1 MTDGRVGV
9 FALRRWRLLCCMA
22 GLFLAMTAVTV
33 VRAEGVGTPQQAK
46 TFAIFACPLPDEP
59 GLVAFMHQQLAPN
72 ASDTVAAMQ
81 SGATSLQVAIAGPFA
96 VTGQVAGQVT
106 GQVTGQAAA
115 SPVVPDQN
123 ASNLPSMADSGLNPN
138 PNQNLDPTDSATHSL
153 WGRLRAG
160 FGMTHSDNPRIAAQM
175 DWFARHPDYLA
186 RTVQRSKRYLYHIV
200 NEVQKRGMP
209 TEIALLPM
217 IESAYNPMAYSTSH
231 AAGIWQFL
239 PSTAKHFGL
248 RETGNYD
255 GRLDVLAATDAAL
268 NYLSRLHQ
276 QFGSWELSLAAYNCG
291 EGCVQHAIARN
302 QALGLPTD
310 YQSLHLPPETRDYV
324 PKLLALKR
332 IVANPQNA
340 GVDLGDIPDQA
351 YFTTVTVD
359 RPMDVSLAAKL
370 ANMPVKDFISLNS
383 AWDKPVIRSD
393 TPAQLLLPVDKADT
407 FSNNLNQY
415 DKPLVSWHTCQA
427 GRGQSERSVATH
439 CHASVAE
446 LKKYNHLQLG
456 RKSRFKTAQMLW
468 LPSVKLHKSG
478 LLEVDYPV
486 AGNSGNHTD
495 KTVQSPDDTSGA
507 SKTAT
512 SHKAPSRHPAKGRR
526 HAAPHHPPH
535 HSAPAQHGKSRH
547 VSRHPVKQHHGKQRV
562 AKHKAP
568 Q

>member
-9 FALRRWRLLCCMA
+9 FAPRQWRLLCCMA
-22 GLFLAMTAVTV
+22 GLFLAMTTAAVA
-33 VRAEGVGTPQQAK
+33 RAEAMGAPQQAK
-46 TFAIFACPLPDEP
+46 TFATFACPSPDDP
-59 GLVAFMHQQLAPN
+59 GLVAFMRQQLAPN
-72 ASDTVAAMQ
+72 ASDDIAAMQ
-81 SGATSLQVAIAGPFA
+81 GSAMSSEVAIAGPFA
-96 VTGQVAGQVT
+96 A
-106 GQVTGQAAA
+106 TGQATVL
-115 SPVVPDQN
+115 PVVSDQN
-123 ASNLPSMADSGLNPN
+123 ASSLPSTANSG
-138 PNQNLDPTDSATHSL
+138 PNQNPDPNPSQNPDPTDSATHSL

-340 GVDLGDIPDQA
+340 GVDLSDIPDQA

-393 TPAQLLLPVDKADT
+393 TPTQLLLPVDKADT

-427 GRGQSERSVATH
+427 GRGQSERLVATH

-486 AGNSGNHTD
+486 AGNSDNNSD
-495 KTVQSPDDTSGA
+495 NNNANKTVQSPNDTSGV
-507 SKTAT
+507 SKTVT
-512 SHKAPSRHPAKGRR
+512 SHKAPSRRPAKGRR
-526 HAAPHHPPH
+526 HAAPHHPLH

-547 VSRHPVKQHHGKQRV
+547 TSSRHPVKQHHGTQRV
-562 AKHKAP
+562 VKHKEAP